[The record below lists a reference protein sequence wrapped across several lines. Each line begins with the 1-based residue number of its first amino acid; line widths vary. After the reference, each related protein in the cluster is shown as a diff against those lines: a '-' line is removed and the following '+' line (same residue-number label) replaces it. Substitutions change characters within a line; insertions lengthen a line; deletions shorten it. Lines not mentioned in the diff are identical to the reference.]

1 MMTHILAQPIRV
13 FVILIACLIQFNLAA
28 APLAEGKAR
37 FLGCIFSPTSEP
49 KLEKYWNQVVPEN
62 SGKWGSVERRR
73 GQMNWTNLDNA
84 YDLAQT
90 QGFPFRFHVLIWGN
104 QQPSWMNDLSS
115 SDQLDEIEEWFSAVA
130 TRYPGIDYLE
140 VVNEPLNAPPDGN
153 NDRANYIDALGGT
166 GPSGWEWVLKSFR
179 LARQYFPGTQ
189 LVLNE
194 YNVIRN
200 NDKTTDYLALI
211 GLLQAEDLI
220 DVIGFQGHAFT
231 TGPASLSAMT
241 TSINRF
247 EATGLPVMVTEM
259 DIDGAVFV
267 DPDWIQN
274 DALQLSEY
282 QRVFPLFWEHPAIVG
297 VTLWGWRPGLWRDT
311 EMAYLQDTD
320 GTERPALQWLRHYV
334 AGEEPPMNF
343 ETYATIEGLLD
354 TERLIDGDSDGD
366 TLHNVLE
373 YLAGTG
379 FDSYNPQPVIW
390 DFTDDSADMTFPV
403 SPLVN
408 SGKVY
413 IERKANL
420 SNASWRTSG
429 SYNWDSQTATNTT
442 YSGQES
448 KVRRTFDTDI
458 AHFIESASVDN
469 GDIFYEANIGWG
481 SVRFECVEDRKAAVA
496 QYQVQA
502 DAALRAELTD
512 AVANNGTVSFD
523 VTILAADYDP
533 ADRPSR
539 FNLILAGNT
548 SVDGFS
554 ESIEVDPGF
563 DFSTLQAD
571 VSQLAHITV
580 NIADLNSFTDV
591 AGSTYVQLAFGSWVP
606 ADEIIG
612 NGDVSGKIVTFYID
626 NLTIDSRPNSSP
638 QIKFSGSG
646 TSARPQRFYRLRY
659 EQ

>member
-1 MMTHILAQPIRV
+1 MTQIFAQANKV
-13 FVILIACLIQFNLAA
+13 SLILIACLIQFHLAA
-28 APLAEGKAR
+28 EPLAEGKAR

-73 GQMNWTNLDNA
+73 DRMNWANLDNA
-84 YDLAQT
+84 YNLAQA
-90 QGFPFRFHVLIWGN
+90 QGFPFRHHVLIWGK

-115 SDQLDEIEEWFSAVA
+115 SDQRAEIEEWFSAVA

-153 NDRANYIDALGGT
+153 NGRANYIAALGGT
-166 GPSGWEWVLKSFR
+166 GPSGWEWVLESFR

-200 NDKTTDYLALI
+200 NDNTTNYLALI

-231 TGPASLSAMT
+231 TGPASVGAMT
-241 TSINRF
+241 SSINRF

-259 DIDGAVFV
+259 EIDGAVFV
-267 DPDWIQN
+267 DSDWIQD

-297 VTLWGWRPGLWRDT
+297 VTLWGWRPGLWRDA
-311 EMAYLQDTD
+311 EMAYLQNID
-320 GTERPALQWLRHYV
+320 GTERPALQWLRHYLT
-334 AGEEPPMNF
+334 GEEPPMNF
-343 ETYATIEGLLD
+343 ETYATIQGLLD

-366 TLHNVLE
+366 TLPNGLE

-379 FDSYNPQPVIW
+379 FDRYDPKPVIW
-390 DFTDDSADMTFPV
+390 DFNNNSADMTFPV

-408 SGKVY
+408 SGKVH
-413 IERKANL
+413 IERKTDL
-420 SNASWRTSG
+420 SDTEWLPSG

-448 KVRRTFDTDI
+448 KVRATFDTDV
-458 AHFIESASVDN
+458 AYFIEPASGDN

-481 SVRFECVEDRKAAVA
+481 SVRFVCFEDEEHCVAL
-496 QYQVQA
+496 YSINS
-502 DAALRAELTD
+502 DAGMLAELAD

-533 ADRPSR
+533 TDRPSR

-548 SVDGFS
+548 SVDGFGQ
-554 ESIEVDPGF
+554 SIEVDPGF

-571 VSQLAHITV
+571 VLQSAHITV
-580 NIADLNSFTDV
+580 NIADLNSFTNV
-591 AGSTYVQLAFGSWVP
+591 AGSDYVELSFGSWVP

-612 NGDVSGKIVTFYID
+612 NGDASGKIVTFYID
-626 NLTIDSRPNSSP
+626 NFTIDGGPNSSP
-638 QIKFSGSG
+638 QISFSGSG
-646 TSARPQRFYRLRY
+646 TSAIPQGFYRLRY